1 MSNITV
7 QISKEFIHLLRLIG
21 QSGLDDQ
28 QCFQLVMRLPDTH
41 CIFRAQHN
49 RHIKV

>member
-1 MSNITV
+1 
-7 QISKEFIHLLRLIG
+7 
-21 QSGLDDQ
+21 
-28 QCFQLVMRLPDTH
+28 LPNTH